1 MRPTHLIAVSL
12 ALCLTATL
20 SPPAHAAAEQHRLS
34 QSPFAVAPATASA
47 VADAVTSAVTDATQ
61 TPSRDKDAGLF
72 ELQGSILSYLRESL
86 EGMLGIAYRF
96 GSLNPAR
103 GLDCSGLVVHV
114 FSRLG
119 FSDLPRTA
127 SGLAGLGSQIDK
139 GELRFGD
146 LVFFNTRGR
155 RYSHVGIYIGEGRFI
170 HAATRGRKVMESSLD
185 ERYYQTR
192 YNGARRLINVDS

>member
-1 MRPTHLIAVSL
+1 MRFHHLIALSL
-12 ALCLTATL
+12 ALSL
-20 SPPAHAAAEQHRLS
+20 SASLSAQAHAAAEQHRV
-34 QSPFAVAPATASA
+34 SPPPPEIASGFSES
-47 VADAVTSAVTDATQ
+47 VKTSSGERN
-61 TPSRDKDAGLF
+61 PGLF
-72 ELQGSILSYLRESL
+72 ELHGPILSYLRESL

-96 GSLNPAR
+96 GSLNPAK

-127 SGLAGLGSQIDK
+127 AGLAGLGLQIDK

-146 LVFFNTRGR
+146 LVFFHTRGR

-192 YNGARRLINVDS
+192 YNGARRLINADS

>member
-1 MRPTHLIAVSL
+1 MFQSAPDGAS
-12 ALCLTATL
+12 
-20 SPPAHAAAEQHRLS
+20 AAAELLK
-34 QSPFAVAPATASA
+34 
-47 VADAVTSAVTDATQ
+47 
-61 TPSRDKDAGLF
+61 TPLRDKDAGLF
-72 ELQGSILSYLRESL
+72 ELQGPILSYLRESL

-114 FSRLG
+114 FSKLG

-127 SGLAGLGSQIDK
+127 SGLAGLGRQIDK

-192 YNGARRLINVDS
+192 YNGARRLINTDS